1 MTRITYALVGKES
14 VGKSQFIRTMTG
26 KNASS
31 EKLKG
36 TTLRIEKYTG
46 KEFDFVDTPGIVLEN
61 DSITTKMTLGRLET
75 EHSVIVMISGY
86 SIDKDLADL
95 LPIVQGKKGL
105 LIITHWDKVSH
116 QIPHDSILKLEEELG
131 TFVFTIN
138 SRDINEEI
146 KSQMSLS
153 MNNPVLF
160 TQAKL
165 NFKVGFTPKLEK
177 SLIELPWIA
186 PIVSI
191 ILLIFP
197 AWIAVQFSNSLADYY
212 YKSLMNLVE
221 PLHKIVSEYPMP
233 LNFLMAENYGL
244 ISMLPFLLLYAL
256 PTIFIFSVILSIYK
270 SSGLIDRLSHNLH
283 SYVIHF
289 GLTGRDLVR
298 IVMGFGCNVPSVIST
313 RSSCSCTRGNCIS
326 AISFGAACSYQLPA
340 TIAVFSA
347 AKMEYLIVPYLGILT
362 VTTIIYMRVFS
373 HSHKK
378 IHFNKHLLS
387 DRDFLQWPSLRSVWM
402 DIYQSAKDFVVTAL
416 PIFIL
421 ICVMAG
427 VLDWLRIIK
436 LLTII
441 MSPIMFIFHLPAEA
455 STSIVLGSIRK
466 DGIAIGLIDSS
477 MEGLKGFQYTPIQVL
492 TVVYLSGVLLPCIVT
507 LWTIVKETNFRFA
520 FGMVKRQILAASFFS
535 FIIGWTGWIFTQ

>member
-1 MTRITYALVGKES
+1 MKINYALVGKES

-26 KNASS
+26 KNATS
-31 EKLKG
+31 ERIKG

-46 KEFDFVDTPGIVLEN
+46 KEFNFIDTPGIVLEN
-61 DSITTKMTLGRLET
+61 DSITTKMTLERLDT
-75 EHSVIVMISGY
+75 EHNVIVMVSGY
-86 SIDKDLADL
+86 SIDEDLADL

-105 LIITHWDKVSH
+105 ILITHWDKVSH
-116 QIPHDSILKLEEELG
+116 QISYDSILKVEEELG
-131 TFVFTIN
+131 TSVFTIN
-138 SRDINEEI
+138 SRNINEEI
-146 KSQMSLS
+146 KTQMSLS

-160 TQAKL
+160 NQAELK
-165 NFKVGFTPKLEK
+165 FKVGFTPKVGK
-177 SLIELPWIA
+177 SIVELPWIA
-186 PIVSI
+186 PIISI
-191 ILLIFP
+191 VLLILP
-197 AWIAVQFSNSLADYY
+197 AWIAVQFANSLADHYY
-212 YKSLMNLVE
+212 TTLMNFVE
-221 PLHKIVSEYPMP
+221 PLHTIVSQYPAP
-233 LNFLMAENYGL
+233 LNFLLAENYGL

-347 AKMEYLIVPYLGILT
+347 AKMEYLIFPYLGILT
-362 VTTIIYMRVFS
+362 VTTLIYMRVFS

-378 IHFNKHLLS
+378 QHFKKHLLS
-387 DRDFLQWPSLRSVWM
+387 DRDFMQWPSLRSVWA
-402 DIYQSAKDFVVTAL
+402 DIYQSVKDFVITAL
-416 PIFIL
+416 PIFTL
-421 ICVMAG
+421 ICIMAG
-427 VLDWLRIIK
+427 ILDWLRIIK
-436 LLTII
+436 MLTII

-477 MEGLKGFQYTPIQVL
+477 MEGLKGFEYTPIQVL

-507 LWTIVKETNFRFA
+507 LWTIVKETNFIFA
-520 FGMVKRQILAASFFS
+520 VRMVKRQILAASFFS
-535 FIIGWTGWIFTQ
+535 FIIGWTGWIFA